1 MDNNRTKGIVCIL
14 LSAFGFAVM
23 ACMIRL
29 CDDFGPKISC
39 FQKSFFRNFIAFI
52 IALFAVM
59 RDKELNYVD
68 LMPPDVP
75 RMKVWKALLC
85 RSAFGTI
92 GVFCNFYA
100 LSIIPIGEGMTLNKT
115 APFFTV
121 LFSWL
126 LLGER
131 MKARQFVMLI
141 VAFLGAAL
149 VMKPGFRP
157 SDSFAAGLALL
168 GGLGAGLAYV
178 SVHYLGRLKVRSS
191 LIVVFFSAFSCLA
204 SLPFIFLDFQMMTA
218 SQVLIML
225 ACGGGAAM
233 GQFGV
238 TAAYRYAEPR
248 SIAIFDYSNVIF
260 TSIFGLL
267 FFSQVPDALSV
278 IGFIV
283 IILAAAVR

>member
-1 MDNNRTKGIVCIL
+1 MNNKTKGIVCIL
-14 LSAFGFAVM
+14 SSAFGFALM
-23 ACMIRL
+23 AFMIRL

-39 FQKSFFRNFIAFI
+39 FQKSFFRNFIAFV

-59 RDKELNYVD
+59 RDRELNDVD
-68 LMPPDVP
+68 LIPAEVP

-85 RSAFGTI
+85 RSIFGTVGI
-92 GVFCNFYA
+92 FCNFYA

-131 MKARQFVMLI
+131 MRPRQIMMLI
-141 VAFLGAAL
+141 VAFVGAAL

-157 SDSFAAGLALL
+157 TDSFAASLALL

-204 SLPFIFLDFQMMTA
+204 SLPFILLDFQVMTVP
-218 SQVLIML
+218 QIFIML
-225 ACGGGAAM
+225 LCGSGAAI

-248 SIAIFDYSNVIF
+248 SIAVYDYSNVIF
-260 TSIFGLL
+260 TSIFGML
-267 FFSQVPDALSV
+267 FFSQIPDALSI
-278 IGFIV
+278 IGFV
-283 IILAAAVR
+283 IIIIAAAVR